1 MKEAVWCA
9 DLLENDFL
17 VVVRGSVSGLMEAE
31 VVAVASCSYVHVVGL
46 EEAVHWS
53 LACRYGLWSGLQV
66 WAVGEG
72 GCRQDSVVGMADMY
86 ADNFGKEDEETLA
99 RYNSL
104 LEMSFGMSMA
114 RIKISWRI
122 FCVRTPSSA
131 TKLRHDVHN
140 LIQVFKLS

>member
-53 LACRYGLWSGLQV
+53 LACRYGLWSGLRV
-66 WAVGEG
+66 WAVAEG

-99 RYNSL
+99 MYNSL

-114 RIKISWRI
+114 R
-122 FCVRTPSSA
+122 VTNQ
-131 TKLRHDVHN
+131 N
-140 LIQVFKLS
+140 LMAYFLCQDPQLCHQAKA